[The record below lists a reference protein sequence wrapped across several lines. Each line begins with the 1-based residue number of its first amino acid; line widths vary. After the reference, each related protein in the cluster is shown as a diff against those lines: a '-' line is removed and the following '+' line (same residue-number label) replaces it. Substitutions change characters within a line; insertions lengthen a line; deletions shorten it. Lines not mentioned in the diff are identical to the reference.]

1 MKHATY
7 SQVAGE
13 LVCVCVC
20 VFREGR
26 KREGVQR
33 FKNLN
38 VNNVRLYEDNVHL
51 VEDIRVFSVLLLL
64 DCRL

>member
-7 SQVAGE
+7 SQAAGK
-13 LVCVCVC
+13 LMCVCVC
-20 VFREGR
+20 VFREAR
-26 KREGVQR
+26 KREGVQM

-38 VNNVRLYEDNVHL
+38 VNNVRLYENNVHL
-51 VEDIRVFSVLLLL
+51 VEDIQVFSVLLLL